1 MRSLVLVSLYRM
13 AFGRTIQRNLRLRFM
28 VLPKAIR
35 NHRFVRKTPQPT
47 TLFKGINNMI
57 DIRNYN
63 EIISKI
69 EKLYTSQR
77 IFMPPSKNLI
87 FLCGATRKNSVRYKL
102 KQYFEKHYAKEFEF
116 ILAEDLNK
124 LVPEK
129 SDLLSQENIL
139 AYYSDCLMIILES
152 PSTFAEL
159 GAFANHRFEKSADTA
174 IVRNNEELIKK
185 MLVLNKLE
193 FENEPSFINKGPI
206 RKVKTQSKFKEIYYY
221 KAPSTVLEVA
231 DSIING
237 MRKSLPKYGSH
248 LTISHLKDLVDEKS
262 FSKRDSLQFYLEIVR
277 LLCPI
282 PKNEFIKVF
291 LKLTNDEDTSIDEI
305 LGILTTL
312 KYIEG
317 IGNQDNPLLVISP
330 SNQQPFMLTKYEK
343 VRTEI
348 LYKYK
353 KLDPSRLDVY
363 YDYCRK

>member
-1 MRSLVLVSLYRM
+1 
-13 AFGRTIQRNLRLRFM
+13 
-28 VLPKAIR
+28 
-35 NHRFVRKTPQPT
+35 
-47 TLFKGINNMI
+47 MI
-57 DIRNYN
+57 DIRYYK
-63 EIISKI
+63 EIISLI
-69 EKLYTSQR
+69 EELYTSQR
-77 IFMPPSKNLI
+77 LHFPPSKNLI
-87 FLCGATRKNSVRYKL
+87 FLCGANTKDSVRYKL
-102 KQYFEKHYAKEFEF
+102 KLYFEKHYANEFEF

-152 PSTFAEL
+152 PSSFAEL
-159 GAFANHRFEKSADTA
+159 GAFANHRFVGPANAA
-174 IVRNNEELIKK
+174 IAKNNEELIKK
-185 MLVLNKLE
+185 ILVLNRLK

-221 KAPSTVLEVA
+221 KTPSTVLEVA

-237 MRKSLPKYGSH
+237 IKDSLPKYGSH
-248 LTISHLKDLVDEKS
+248 STVSNVKDLLDEKS
-262 FSKRDSLQFYLEIVR
+262 YSKRDSLQFYLEIVR

-282 PKNEFIKVF
+282 PKTEFIKVF
-291 LKLTNDEDTSIDEI
+291 FKLTNIENTSIDEI

-312 KYIEG
+312 KYIEE

-330 SNQQPFMLTKYEK
+330 SNQQPFLLSRYEK

-353 KLDPSRLDVY
+353 KLDPSRLEVY
-363 YDYCRK
+363 YEYCRK